1 MSLVLNHHT
10 HHSSFSSLGNY
21 KWFYEFNLIGG
32 ASIPGGCIVP
42 VGWGLS
48 AQNVMWMPMEGF
60 LRLFGGPGDQKVVVW
75 PVASWADKPLAS
87 FGMELGSVT
96 LACFWSS

>member
-1 MSLVLNHHT
+1 M
-10 HHSSFSSLGNY
+10 
-21 KWFYEFNLIGG
+21 
-32 ASIPGGCIVP
+32 P

-87 FGMELGSVT
+87 FGVELGSVT
-96 LACFWSS
+96 LACFLVFMTLASFWALEPMA

>member
-1 MSLVLNHHT
+1 M
-10 HHSSFSSLGNY
+10 
-21 KWFYEFNLIGG
+21 
-32 ASIPGGCIVP
+32 PM
-42 VGWGLS
+42 GWGLS

-60 LRLFGGPGDQKVVVW
+60 WRLFGGPGDQKVVVW

-87 FGMELGSVT
+87 FGVELGSVT